1 MYLFCDDVGEWDD
14 DDDDD
19 DDERIS
25 SINRWHS
32 TYYIIYFSTQDNPYT
47 ILTIFLLGRP
57 RPSFGL
63 KIDFWGGALYNNC
76 CKKPLYT
83 IDPSSGLDGHGLL

>member
-19 DDERIS
+19 DDGVDDDDDDDGDDDDDDEKIL
-25 SINRWHS
+25 SINRWYS

-57 RPSFGL
+57 
-63 KIDFWGGALYNNC
+63 C
-76 CKKPLYT
+76 
-83 IDPSSGLDGHGLL
+83 PSSALR